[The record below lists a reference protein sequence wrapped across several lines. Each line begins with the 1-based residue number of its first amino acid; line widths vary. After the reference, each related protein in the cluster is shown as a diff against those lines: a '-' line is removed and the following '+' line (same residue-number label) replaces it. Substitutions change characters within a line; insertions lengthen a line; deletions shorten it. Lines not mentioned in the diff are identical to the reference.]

1 MRHFISDQ
9 GTGAEI
15 LLRDCFW
22 DCYLGGA
29 SQLLA
34 NFFLPVHSNPRGL
47 CESELV
53 PVSLLFNPLSPKS
66 DQNQF
71 APNNIQ
77 SIKVSG
83 KLPTQPSPNPTFCP
97 KWEVSVNVDLGEG

>member
-1 MRHFISDQ
+1 MRHFVSNQ

-34 NFFLPVHSNPRGL
+34 NFFS
-47 CESELV
+47 
-53 PVSLLFNPLSPKS
+53 LSPVTAPEVFAKVNS
-66 DQNQF
+66 FQF
-71 APNNIQ
+71 RYC
-77 SIKVSG
+77 ST
-83 KLPTQPSPNPTFCP
+83 L
-97 KWEVSVNVDLGEG
+97 

>member
-34 NFFLPVHSNPRGL
+34 NFFSLSTAT
-47 CESELV
+47 SEV
-53 PVSLLFNPLSPKS
+53 FAKVNSS
-66 DQNQF
+66 QF
-71 APNNIQ
+71 PYC
-77 SIKVSG
+77 ST
-83 KLPTQPSPNPTFCP
+83 L
-97 KWEVSVNVDLGEG
+97 